1 MFATKLGVVGLWA
14 GIIICSFSQAVCFLA
29 FILRLN
35 WKQACQQAQVHAN
48 LKVNV
53 ALNGNPA
60 ASQEP
65 VHPVGPENHGE
76 ILMSNLE
83 KKDETHLDQQMQ
95 QQQQQQP
102 EPVHP
107 KDSSKLSGKQLVL
120 RRGLLLLG
128 VVLALVVGILVK
140 VYVRTE

>member
-65 VHPVGPENHGE
+65 VHPDENKSFQVANE
-76 ILMSNLE
+76 DLLPPPPQWVLKTME
-83 KKDETHLDQQMQ
+83 KF
-95 QQQQQQP
+95 
-102 EPVHP
+102 
-107 KDSSKLSGKQLVL
+107 
-120 RRGLLLLG
+120 
-128 VVLALVVGILVK
+128 
-140 VYVRTE
+140 